1 MINKLY
7 MCFLFIINTRHNSVS
22 CNNLK
27 VIVTGK
33 VMLKLFSCDYLT
45 THYIMVKY
53 YVNLEMRLIL
63 TLQEEKWHILINVV
77 VFN

>member
-7 MCFLFIINTRHNSVS
+7 MCFLFVINTRHNSVS

-27 VIVTGK
+27 IIVTGK
-33 VMLKLFSCDYLT
+33 VMLKLFSCDDVT

-53 YVNLEMRLIL
+53 YVNLEMGLIL
-63 TLQEEKWHILINVV
+63 TLQEEKWHILINVS
-77 VFN
+77 NI